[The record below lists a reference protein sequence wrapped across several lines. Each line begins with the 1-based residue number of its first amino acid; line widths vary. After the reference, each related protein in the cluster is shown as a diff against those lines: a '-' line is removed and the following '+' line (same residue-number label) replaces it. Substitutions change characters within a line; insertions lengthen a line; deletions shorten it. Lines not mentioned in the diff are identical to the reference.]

1 MDLPS
6 GSREQDSLRK
16 IRHGPVTK
24 VGSGATVGS
33 KRVTEDKEKPMKEEH
48 LFYNPF
54 RMLSPK
60 LNHEAL
66 KIEQLHTEPV
76 RESISLQEGLLVMVS
91 KLIEMCRLLAKA
103 FITGSETQMKRCEA
117 LAREVHEQEK
127 ILTKELVA
135 SDAKGELLRAM
146 IRFPYRLERV
156 GDLLE
161 STLNCCR
168 SRATHS
174 IPFSDKAL
182 AELDGLFTALLGMM
196 NNLRDSLKV
205 PNKVILEAILSDA
218 KRVNQLFEDSKL
230 AHWRRLEAGF
240 CAVEA
245 SSMYRDILDSLKSVS
260 EYLVKMTESLLDL
273 AASETK
279 TQLGDVESAELGRA
293 ESNA

>member
-1 MDLPS
+1 
-6 GSREQDSLRK
+6 
-16 IRHGPVTK
+16 
-24 VGSGATVGS
+24 
-33 KRVTEDKEKPMKEEH
+33 MKEEH

-60 LNHEAL
+60 LNHESL
-66 KIEQLHTEPV
+66 KIEQLYTEPL
-76 RESISLQEGLLVMVS
+76 RESISLQEGLLIMVS

-103 FITGSETQMKRCEA
+103 FVTGSETQMKTCES

-127 ILTKELVA
+127 ILTKEFVA

-146 IRFPYRLERV
+146 IRFPYRLERM

-168 SRATHS
+168 IRARNG

-182 AELDGLFTALLGMM
+182 AELDELFTALLGMM
-196 NNLRDSLKV
+196 KNLRDLLKV
-205 PNKVILEAILSDA
+205 PNKAILEAILSEG
-218 KRVNQLFEDSKL
+218 KRVNKLFEDAKL

-245 SSMYRDILDSLKSVS
+245 SSVYRDILDSLKSVN
-260 EYLVKMTESLLDL
+260 EYLVKMAETLLEL
-273 AASETK
+273 AATE
-279 TQLGDVESAELGRA
+279 G
-293 ESNA
+293 